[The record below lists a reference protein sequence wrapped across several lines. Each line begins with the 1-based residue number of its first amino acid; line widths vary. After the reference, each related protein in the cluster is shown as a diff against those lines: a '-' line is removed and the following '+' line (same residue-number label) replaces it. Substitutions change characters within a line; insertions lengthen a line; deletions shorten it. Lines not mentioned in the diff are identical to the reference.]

1 MTMNT
6 HSKVSEIERRFNTD
20 SEDPR
25 LTQAVKDAAELEMLV
40 ASLGDCKPDQ
50 LGPHI
55 RMSGR
60 LIMGVI
66 AHALEEVGMLT
77 SDIGLA
83 VSCVYRAARISL
95 ETAREGIPTTDT
107 LPDLNESMVCA
118 IVAFGYVPATTLNE
132 AETIVCEW
140 LDGIDP
146 SHSASPTKELA
157 VGAARALQATLVI
170 LDGGVNE
177 Q

>member
-1 MTMNT
+1 MTMGT
-6 HSKVSEIERRFNTD
+6 HSKVGDIKRRFTIDN
-20 SEDPR
+20 EDP
-25 LTQAVKDAAELEMLV
+25 LLNQAVKDSDELEMLV

-60 LIMGVI
+60 LIMRIV
-66 AHALEEVGMLT
+66 AHALEEVGLLT
-77 SDIGLA
+77 ADIGLA

-118 IVAFGYVPATTLNE
+118 VVAFGYVPAVTLSE
-132 AETIVCEW
+132 AETVVCEW
-140 LDGIDP
+140 LDGIDT

-157 VGAARALQATLVI
+157 IGAARALQATLVI
-170 LDGGVNE
+170 LDS
-177 Q
+177 